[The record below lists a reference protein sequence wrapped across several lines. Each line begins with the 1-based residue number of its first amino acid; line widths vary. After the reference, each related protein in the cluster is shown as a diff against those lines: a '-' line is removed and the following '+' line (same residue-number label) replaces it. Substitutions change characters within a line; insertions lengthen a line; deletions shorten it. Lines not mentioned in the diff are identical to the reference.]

1 MQHARHN
8 AINWFE
14 IPVSDLDRA
23 QRFYEAVFASPLR
36 RESMGPETT
45 LAVFPYEQYGVG
57 GFLFANSGGPK
68 PGADGAVVYLN
79 AEPSLDAALARVEAA
94 GGRVMLPRTEL
105 PEGMGCFAHI
115 ADSEGNRVGLH
126 SLA

>member
-14 IPVSDLDRA
+14 IPVSDIDRA

-57 GFLFANSGGPK
+57 GCLFANAGGPK
-68 PGADGAVVYLN
+68 PSADGAVVYLN
-79 AEPSLDAALARVEAA
+79 AEPSLDAVLARVEAA

-115 ADSEGNRVGLH
+115 ADCEGNRVGLH
-126 SLA
+126 AQA